1 MKIRGIRNTCSVFL
15 IIFVLL
21 SSYSFVVAQPQKE
34 SRNRLIHLQFSTTVS
49 WNASQSSTPILPG
62 ETREVNITITYT
74 VNRGAY
80 GKFLLRLLDGR
91 SFSIQLAIEEK
102 PVWCDAWFV
111 PVTLTGIVNPR
122 EIEIQNSSLFI
133 HLNEDAPT
141 NHTIGELKNRCSID
155 DMKGPFKIFTLID
168 GFEQAFALPVMT
180 GP

>member
-1 MKIRGIRNTCSVFL
+1 MMVKGVRNFCYVLVTILILLCSNC
-15 IIFVLL
+15 
-21 SSYSFVVAQPQKE
+21 FVVAQPQKE
-34 SRNRLIHLQFSTTVS
+34 SRKGIIHLQFSTTVY
-49 WNASQSSTPILPG
+49 WNTSRTSTPILPG

-80 GKFLLRLLDGR
+80 GKLLLRLLEGR
-91 SFSIQLAIEEK
+91 PFSIQLCIEER
-102 PVWCDAWFV
+102 PDWCEAWFV
-111 PVTLTGIVNPR
+111 PETLTGIVDSK
-122 EIEIQNSSLFI
+122 EIKIQNSTLFI

-141 NHTIGELKNRCSID
+141 NHTIGELKNCCSID